1 MYVYCYVSDVERRD
15 GRLGVRRKCSV
26 VQCGT
31 SPYLYL
37 REERTRE
44 RKGAAARP
52 RTMIALRRT
61 TAGDARDRSSLIG
74 MKVMFMIACSAA
86 AGYARLFG
94 MECIT
99 YINVASRG
107 ATWLSQDAS
116 RHTEKWTGG
125 PLAGP
130 STTGTARAL

>member
-31 SPYLYL
+31 SPYPYL

-52 RTMIALRRT
+52 RTMMVRSSHF
-61 TAGDARDRSSLIG
+61 AGDARSLL
-74 MKVMFMIACSAA
+74 V
-86 AGYARLFG
+86 R
-94 MECIT
+94 
-99 YINVASRG
+99 
-107 ATWLSQDAS
+107 
-116 RHTEKWTGG
+116 
-125 PLAGP
+125 
-130 STTGTARAL
+130 